1 MENALDII
9 GKSPA
14 DLAELMGIS
23 NAPAKSTSAL
33 AEIKQVHQNVMGTK
47 EVDGEAMEVAIVKA
61 GAFSVTSFVLSA
73 FQLNGY
79 TGSRSGS
86 NAFGTAG

>member
-23 NAPAKSTSAL
+23 NAPAKA
-33 AEIKQVHQNVMGTK
+33 HQ
-47 EVDGEAMEVAIVKA
+47 
-61 GAFSVTSFVLSA
+61 L
-73 FQLNGY
+73 
-79 TGSRSGS
+79 
-86 NAFGTAG
+86 